1 MLKKALLVVMS
12 VLVLLMVAGCGED
25 KVAGDWL
32 YKGKNKALGGES
44 VFVLHIEKADNGD
57 YLLTREV
64 KSYRRDYY
72 YLGPRSL
79 DEFVIAKD
87 GALNSKEVFTW
98 KKGYFGMVSGKWN
111 GNILKLG
118 RKYELSIFKN
128 NNVEKI
134 KKDEITLKDGKLL
147 YDNDFYE
154 KSDKAKIDKA
164 MSDWKELLKKDLG
177 KEMIVS
183 VPHVTEKVNAVI
195 AKVIIKENG
204 KEEVFE

>member
-1 MLKKALLVVMS
+1 M
-12 VLVLLMVAGCGED
+12 
-25 KVAGDWL
+25 
-32 YKGKNKALGGES
+32 
-44 VFVLHIEKADNGD
+44 
-57 YLLTREV
+57 
-64 KSYRRDYY
+64 
-72 YLGPRSL
+72 
-79 DEFVIAKD
+79 
-87 GALNSKEVFTW
+87 
-98 KKGYFGMVSGKWN
+98 
-111 GNILKLG
+111 
-118 RKYELSIFKN
+118 SIFKN

-134 KKDEITLKDGKLL
+134 KKDAITLKDGKLL

-204 KEEVFE
+204 KEEVYE